1 MRWLFVLALLFSS
14 FVEAQEPP
22 AWFAESLLFIKD
34 DAADAAKEGKRVML
48 YFGQDGCPYCKQLM
62 EVNFRQQRIVDKMKK
77 GFVAI
82 ALNIWGDREVTWT
95 DGRAMSEK
103 QLTAALKIQFTP
115 TLLFLDEKGE
125 VALRV
130 NGYLPPERFES
141 ALDYVSGRMEGKLPF
156 ADFQK
161 AVAPANPKLN
171 QQAFFIKPPYDLR
184 RKSGGKPLAVLF
196 ETPHCAGCDELH
208 REGFTRKEVLDQIR
222 HFDIARISTLSGE
235 RIVAPGGQPFRAT
248 DWASA
253 LKLTYVPAIV
263 FFDERGRE
271 VFRVEAYT
279 RPFHLAG
286 SLAYVASGAYRSE
299 PSFQR
304 FLQAETDRRRAR
316 GEKVD
321 LWN

>member
-14 FVEAQEPP
+14 HLNAQEPP
-22 AWFAESLLFIKD
+22 AWFAESLLFIKE

-62 EVNFRQQRIVDKMKK
+62 EVNFRQARIVDRMKK

-95 DGRAMSEK
+95 DGRTLTEK
-103 QLTAALKIQFTP
+103 QLTAALKVQFTP
-115 TLLFLDEKGE
+115 TLLFLDETGGI
-125 VALRV
+125 ALRV

-141 ALDYVSGRMEGKLPF
+141 ALDYVSGRMEGKVAF

-161 AVAPANPKLN
+161 TGVAANPQLN
-171 QQAFFIKPPYDLR
+171 EQAFFMKPPYDLR
-184 RKSGGKPLAVLF
+184 RKPGGKPLAVLF

-208 REGFTRKEVLDQIR
+208 RDGFTRKEVLDQVQR
-222 HFDIARISTLSGE
+222 FDFARISTLSAE
-235 RIVAPGGQPFRAT
+235 SIVAPGGQPIRAT
-248 DWASA
+248 DWAAA
-253 LKLTYVPAIV
+253 LKLTYVPSMV
-263 FFDERGRE
+263 FFDDRGRE
-271 VFRVEAYT
+271 VFRLEAYT

-286 SLAYVASGAYRSE
+286 SLQYVASGAYRSE

-304 FLQAETDRRRAR
+304 FLQAEADRRRTR
-316 GEKVD
+316 GEAVD